1 MQVDYRRPDLSID
14 QQLAL
19 RTAATNLA
27 REFDGTFGTETI
39 DRFLHSSYDEF
50 AGRAAVLNYLPL
62 LAERFARQRLRA
74 LAKVEGKHDERGAGR
89 AVPVHPQRRPLADGA
104 GVLHPPRR

>member
-1 MQVDYRRPDLSID
+1 MQVDYRRSDLSID

-19 RTAATNLA
+19 KTAAANLG

-50 AGRAAVLNYLPL
+50 AGRGHIFLGHRYFGHRL
-62 LAERFARQRLRA
+62 LAPSSSVAE
-74 LAKVEGKHDERGAGR
+74 DSSD
-89 AVPVHPQRRPLADGA
+89 AVRPASSHLSEI
-104 GVLHPPRR
+104 